1 MLLVSLAYLRINY
14 EVREGLKC
22 TWVSLFKGFNKSPYG
37 VVRIIVG
44 VCCNKYCLVV
54 VEIIFSPPQTINFN
68 DYTIFY
74 EVFCCKQAV
83 NFRYVK

>member
-1 MLLVSLAYLRINY
+1 MLVSLAYLRINY

-44 VCCNKYCLVV
+44 VCCNKYYLVV
-54 VEIIFSPPQTINFN
+54 VEITCAYFFAASNDKLQWLHDFLWSVLLQTGG
-68 DYTIFY
+68 
-74 EVFCCKQAV
+74 
-83 NFRYVK
+83 